1 MVLNYFFEDLN
12 RINTATFKIEEKFQ
26 LIHYVYQLLFTKI
39 YSRTNNFGIRKE
51 KNFDFHFLTWKNRKT
66 TDSIGPKM
74 LKQLPKSVANQV
86 NCEVLSLAKDP
97 SNYKYKTVHENEQ
110 KPINVE
116 DDKRP
121 TLVKPIDI
129 KKRTERRKLLEKRL
143 NENTIAMKKIKSK

>member
-1 MVLNYFFEDLN
+1 M
-12 RINTATFKIEEKFQ
+12 
-26 LIHYVYQLLFTKI
+26 FTKI

-74 LKQLPKSVANQV
+74 LKQLLKSVANQV

-97 SNYKYKTVHENEQ
+97 SNYEDRTVNENEQ
-110 KPINVE
+110 KPISVE
-116 DDKRP
+116 NDKRP
-121 TLVKPIDI
+121 TMVKPINI
-129 KKRTERRKLLEKRL
+129 KKRTEKRKILEKRL

>member
-1 MVLNYFFEDLN
+1 M
-12 RINTATFKIEEKFQ
+12 
-26 LIHYVYQLLFTKI
+26 FTKI

-74 LKQLPKSVANQV
+74 LKQLLKSVANQV

-97 SNYKYKTVHENEQ
+97 SNYEDRTVNENEQ

-116 DDKRP
+116 NDKR
-121 TLVKPIDI
+121 TTMVKPTDI
-129 KKRTERRKLLEKRL
+129 KKRTEKRKLLEKRL
-143 NENTIAMKKIKSK
+143 NENTIAIKKIYNLNKIINLIFLI